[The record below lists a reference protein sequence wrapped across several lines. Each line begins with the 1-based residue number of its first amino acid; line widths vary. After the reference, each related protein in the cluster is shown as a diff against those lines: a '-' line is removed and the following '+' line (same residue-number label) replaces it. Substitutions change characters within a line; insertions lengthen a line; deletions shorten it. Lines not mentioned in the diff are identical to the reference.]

1 MQIFIIFL
9 LFRLRNGEEID
20 LKSENVK
27 IIESPDDTSSTLL
40 IKDCKLP
47 DAGTYQVVAENA
59 SGKTVQKTD
68 LQISPKSNEKATQ
81 ECPMFLSDLR
91 NITIDEGSQL
101 KLEATISGNPL
112 SAITWFKNDD
122 ILNDND
128 DNGGVL
134 KTCDGRKVSLTVDK
148 AGVSDSGRYTCELQ
162 NGAGSAKSECSV
174 QVTKNSSVPVF
185 IEKFTDIQQVAN
197 RDAIL
202 GAKVVGNPTPEIFW
216 FKDDEPIG
224 DSAKYYVKRDGPV
237 CQLQIRNCDDDDR
250 GVYKCVAQNNQ
261 GKAQCSGLLRIVD
274 KM

>member
-27 IIESPDDTSSTLL
+27 IIDSPDDASSTLL

-59 SGKTVQKTD
+59 SGKTAQKTD

-122 ILNDND
+122 ILNDKD

-202 GAKVVGNPTPEIFW
+202 GAKVFGNPTPEIFW